1 MATYGHPAWKYS
13 AVKRFGTWLRLG
25 TRAKQPKGAV
35 ERELLPSDMTNLD
48 FSISSSLLLR
58 LLSSRTIS
66 LWFLVWKGRLERGTL
81 QEKWKL
87 FILLLPWLLRL

>member
-48 FSISSSLLLR
+48 FSISSSHPPPSPFVAHDL
-58 LLSSRTIS
+58 
-66 LWFLVWKGRLERGTL
+66 FVVPCLEGA
-81 QEKWKL
+81 
-87 FILLLPWLLRL
+87 P